1 MAATAHDRNATR
13 RATSRCRTAPR
24 ALAALAV
31 VATALAGCGVASGP
45 VTGARTQRPVP
56 PTVASGSTQRAA
68 TQRAATLPAVAAT
81 AARPCLGTAAPRRYA
96 HVIWIVM
103 ENKSYASALGASAP
117 ATRALAARCG
127 IASGYHGVTHPSL
140 PNYLA
145 MTSGS
150 THGVRND
157 ANPSA
162 HRIAGSSIFS
172 QVAAARLRWA
182 TYAESMP
189 TLCRRTS
196 SGRYAVRHNPAAYYT
211 ALARTCA
218 RSDVA
223 MGTTTR
229 GPLLTAIRTG
239 RLPAFTLMVPNLCS
253 DTHDCSVATGDRWL
267 ARWLAVILSSR
278 TYAAGRTAVFITWD
292 EDDNSHA
299 NRVALLMVAPSVRPH
314 TVVRGTYNHVNLLRT
329 TEDMLG
335 LPALV
340 RRAASLR
347 RPAHL

>member
-1 MAATAHDRNATR
+1 MAATTHDRTRPATPR
-13 RATSRCRTAPR
+13 RP
-24 ALAALAV
+24 AAHGRLVVVAV
-31 VATALAGCGVASGP
+31 VATALAGCGVGSIP
-45 VTGARTQRPVP
+45 LSVARTQRPAAAS
-56 PTVASGSTQRAA
+56 VASVPTQRA
-68 TQRAATLPAVAAT
+68 TVLPTVVAS

-103 ENKSYASALGASAP
+103 ENKAYGSALGSSAP
-117 ATRALAARCG
+117 ATRALASRCA
-127 IASGYHGVTHPSL
+127 IATAYHGVAHPSL

-162 HRIAGSSIFS
+162 HRITGGSIFS
-172 QVAAARLRWA
+172 QVAAARLRWM
-182 TYAESMP
+182 TYAESLP

-218 RSDVA
+218 RNDVA

-229 GPLLTAIRTG
+229 GPLLTAIRAG
-239 RLPAFTLMVPNLCS
+239 RLPAFTLMIPNLCS

-314 TVVRGTYNHVNLLRT
+314 TVVRSTYNHVNLLRT